1 MRFCMITT
9 FYPPYHFGGDGIF
22 VHSLA
27 HELAER
33 GHHVEII
40 FNKDAYRLLAR
51 REPDR
56 VCEPHPNIVV
66 HGLESSL
73 GALGVLAIQQLGVPL
88 FYSQRIRA
96 ILAQGFDVIHYHNIS
111 LVGGPQILTYGEG
124 IKLYMC
130 HEYWLVCPTHVMFRY
145 NREACPA
152 PRCLSCAL
160 SQKRPPQLWRYTGMI
175 KAATRHVDLFL
186 LSTRFAMAKHHER
199 GLDLPMMHMPYFVP
213 RPFSN
218 GDGAAANMPSDS
230 RPYFLYAGRLEP
242 LKGIHTLIPLFRDY
256 PRARLVIAGAGSL
269 ESELHARAAGSENIV
284 FLGTLP
290 PAQLEPLMREAV
302 ALLMPALSY
311 EVGPLVLLEAFRERV
326 PVIGRKIGGVAE
338 VIEDAGGGLLYGDET
353 QLRTALDRML
363 DDRSLR
369 NALGQHAYETYQRQ
383 WTPEA
388 YLARYFKLIE
398 ELREKK
404 QRISR

>member
-1 MRFCMITT
+1 MITT

-56 VCEPHPNIVV
+56 VGQSHPNIVV
-66 HGLESSL
+66 HGLESPL
-73 GALGVLAIQQLGVPL
+73 GAWGVLAMQQAGAPL

-111 LVGGPQILTYGEG
+111 LVGGPQVLTYGEG

-160 SQKRPPQLWRYTGMI
+160 SQKRPPQFWRYTGMI

-186 LSTRFAMAKHHER
+186 LSTRFAMVKHRER
-199 GLDLPMMHMPYFVP
+199 GLELPMVHMPYFVP

-218 GDGAAANMPSDS
+218 GTGSAPKLPSDP

-242 LKGIHTLIPLFRDY
+242 LKGVQTLIPLFRDY

-269 ESELHARAAGSENIV
+269 EAELHTQAAGSENIV
-284 FLGTLP
+284 FVGTLS
-290 PAQLEPLMREAV
+290 PAQLEPLMRDAV
-302 ALLMPALSY
+302 AVLMPVLSY
-311 EVGPLVLLEAFRERV
+311 EVGPLVLLEAFREKT

-338 VIEDAGGGLLYGDET
+338 VIEDAGGGLLYEDDE
-353 QLRTALDRML
+353 QLRAALDQLL
-363 DDRSLR
+363 DDQSLR
-369 NALGQHAYETYQRQ
+369 NALGLCAYETYQRQ

-398 ELREKK
+398 GLQVRKAN
-404 QRISR
+404 SPLPSN